1 MMPFVPHITSECL
14 SILEGENFYLKNE
27 WPKVDG
33 SLIEDSDVTIVIQI
47 NGKKR
52 ALLSTKKDIDEKEVV
67 AKAKNIENIRKN
79 LTNKK
84 IVKNVFVKNKVINF
98 IVV

>member
-1 MMPFVPHITSECL
+1 MIPFVPHIASECL
-14 SILEGENFYLKNE
+14 YELEGKNFHLKNE
-27 WPKVDG
+27 WPKADK
-33 SLIEDSDVTIVIQI
+33 SLLEENDVTIVVQI

-52 ALLSTKKDIDEKEVV
+52 GLLSTKKDVEEKEVV

-84 IVKNVFVKNKVINF
+84 IIKNVFVKNKVINF
-98 IVV
+98 IIT